1 MKKFPNAD
9 PYWLDMLVKL
19 EKILETSARVIQIGI
34 AV

>member
-19 EKILETSARVIQIGI
+19 EKILETSIHVIQNGI
-34 AV
+34 SV